1 MILVTASTGQLGT
14 AVVNYLL
21 EKVPAS
27 QIAVLARDAQKAQ
40 GFADKGIS
48 VRIGDYK
55 NYDSLVAAFRGVEK
69 VLLISSND
77 FDDRFGQHKN
87 AIDAAKEAGV
97 KQIAYTGIE
106 AKDAHNSA
114 TEIIAKDHALTADY
128 LKASGLGYVLLND
141 SLYADVV
148 PMFVGEKVLET
159 GIYFPAGEGKVPFA
173 TREDMALAA
182 ATVLT
187 TEGHN
192 NKEYAIA
199 GNEQHSFADV
209 AAYLTEI
216 SGKEISYISPDEDT
230 YKHVLTDAGVPD
242 IFVWMLSVFAKSIRE
257 HEYETGKTDLET
269 LIGRKPTALKD
280 YLTGVY
286 GK

>member
-14 AVVNYLL
+14 ATVNYLL

-27 QIAVLARDAQKAQ
+27 QIAVLARSAEKAQ
-40 GFADKGIS
+40 SFADKGVS

-55 NYDSLVAAFRGVEK
+55 DYASLVAAFAGVEK

-97 KQIAYTGIE
+97 KLVAYTGVE

-114 TEIIAKDHALTADY
+114 TEIIAKDHALTVDY
-128 LKASGLGYVLLND
+128 LKESGLAYTLLND
-141 SLYADVV
+141 SLYADVI

-159 GIYFPAGEGKVPFA
+159 GVFFPAGDGKVAFA

-182 ATVLT
+182 AVVLAT
-187 TEGHN
+187 DGHE

-199 GNEQHSFADV
+199 GNEEHSFADV
-209 AAYLTEI
+209 AALLSEI
-216 SGKEISYISPDEDT
+216 TGKEVGYVSPDADT
-230 YKHVLTDAGVPD
+230 YKAVLTEAGVPD
-242 IFVWMLSVFAKSIRE
+242 IYVWMLSVFAKAIKE
-257 HEYETGKTDLET
+257 HEFETGKADLEA
-269 LIGRKPTALKD
+269 LIGKKPTTLKE
-280 YLTGVY
+280 YLTQVY
-286 GK
+286 G

>member
-14 AVVNYLL
+14 ATVNALL

-27 QIAVLARDAQKAQ
+27 QIAVLARSAEKAQ
-40 GFADKGIS
+40 AFADKGVS

-55 NYDSLVAAFRGVEK
+55 DYASLVAAFAGVEK

-97 KQIAYTGIE
+97 KLVAYTSIE

-114 TEIIAKDHALTADY
+114 TEVIAKDHALTADY
-128 LKASGLGYVLLND
+128 LKASGLSYVLLND

-159 GIYFPAGEGKVPFA
+159 GVFFPAGDGKVAFA

-182 ATVLT
+182 AVVLAT
-187 TEGHN
+187 DGHD

-199 GNEQHSFADV
+199 GNEEYSFADV
-209 AAYLTEI
+209 AAYLSEI
-216 SGKEISYISPDEDT
+216 SGKEVGYISPDEDT
-230 YKHVLTDAGVPD
+230 YKTVLTEAGVPD
-242 IFVWMLSVFAKSIRE
+242 IFVWMLSVFAKAIKA
-257 HEYETGKTDLET
+257 HEFETGKADLET
-269 LIGRKPTALKD
+269 LIGRKPTTLKE
-280 YLTGVY
+280 YLTQVY
-286 GK
+286 AK

>member
-21 EKVPAS
+21 EKVPAT

-40 GFADKGIS
+40 AFADKGIS

-55 NYDSLVAAFRGVEK
+55 NYDSLVAAFQGVEK

-97 KQIAYTGIE
+97 KQVAYTSIE

-128 LKASGLGYVLLND
+128 LKASGLSYVLLND

-159 GIYFPAGEGKVPFA
+159 GIFFPAGDGKVPFA

-182 ATVLT
+182 ATVLA
-187 TEGHN
+187 TEGHD

-199 GNEQHSFADV
+199 NNEEYSLADV

-216 SGKEISYISPDEDT
+216 SGKEIAYVSPDEET
-230 YKHVLTDAGVPD
+230 YKAVLTEAGVPE
-242 IFVWMLSVFAKSIRE
+242 IYIWMFCVFAKSIKE
-257 HEYETGKTDLET
+257 HEYETGKADLEA
-269 LIGRKPTALKD
+269 LIGRKPTTLKD

>member
-40 GFADKGIS
+40 AFADKGIS

-55 NYDSLVAAFRGVEK
+55 NYDSLVAAFQGVEK

-87 AIDAAKEAGV
+87 AIDAAKAAGV
-97 KQIAYTGIE
+97 KQIAYTSIE

-128 LKASGLGYVLLND
+128 LKASGLSYVLLND

-159 GIYFPAGEGKVPFA
+159 GVFFPAGDGKVAFA

-182 ATVLT
+182 AVVLT
-187 TEGHN
+187 TDGHD

-199 GNEQHSFADV
+199 GNEEYSFADV
-209 AAYLTEI
+209 AAYLSEI
-216 SGKEISYISPDEDT
+216 SGKELAYVSPDEDT
-230 YKHVLTDAGVPD
+230 YKAVLTDAGVPD
-242 IFVWMLSVFAKSIRE
+242 IYVWMLSVFAKAIKE
-257 HEYETGKTDLET
+257 HEFETGKAELEA
-269 LIGRKPTALKD
+269 LIGKKPTTLKE
-280 YLTGVY
+280 YLTQVY
-286 GK
+286 AK